1 MPPELCLKFLEDLSI
16 SLKNSETM
24 GRHMTD
30 LSLGTSATGA
40 SIVADTAATA
50 APRRY
55 KPEETRQRILMAT
68 AELFARKSYDKTST
82 ADIAQEA
89 GVAEGSIFY
98 HFGSKRGLLV
108 ALGRNF
114 AEQMVAAMRGDSLD
128 LADLEAGL
136 MVERCFDFCGATGK
150 GPHLMG
156 LDEHAAEAEPYLSA
170 SRTVVVDFVEQCL
183 RAVMKDGSIAP
194 MDVSI
199 TASLSFAAVHDALH
213 RLDVTTDANERDR
226 IKRETIRF
234 VRAACAVPA
243 A

>member
-1 MPPELCLKFLEDLSI
+1 MTELS
-16 SLKNSETM
+16 TATPAM
-24 GRHMTD
+24 GA
-30 LSLGTSATGA
+30 SATVNA
-40 SIVADTAATA
+40 SSVAV
-50 APRRY
+50 PRRY
-55 KPEETRQRILMAT
+55 KPEETRQRVLLAA
-68 AELFARKSYDKTST
+68 AELFARKTYDKTST

-98 HFGSKRGLLV
+98 HFSSKRGLLV
-108 ALGRNF
+108 ALGRSF

-136 MVERCFDFCGATGK
+136 MVERCFEFCTVTGK

-170 SRTVVVDFVEQCL
+170 SRSVVVDFVEQCL
-183 RAVMKDGSIAP
+183 RAAMANGSPAP
-194 MDVSI
+194 IDISI

-234 VRAACAVPA
+234 VRAACMVPA